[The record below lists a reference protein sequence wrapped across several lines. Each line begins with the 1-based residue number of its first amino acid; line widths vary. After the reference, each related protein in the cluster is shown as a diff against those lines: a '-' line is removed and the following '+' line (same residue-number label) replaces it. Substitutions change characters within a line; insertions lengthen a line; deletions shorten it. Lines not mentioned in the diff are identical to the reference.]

1 MRESN
6 VNRSARHGPRF
17 RGTPV
22 DLVVDV
28 RSRLEFWT
36 GHLPGAVCIP
46 VDQLPAGLEGRDV
59 TRDSRILVYC
69 GSGVRSATAVTQL
82 KEGGF
87 WNVVDG
93 GGVKEA
99 WHHFEP

>member
-1 MRESN
+1 M
-6 VNRSARHGPRF
+6 PRF

-69 GSGVRSATAVTQL
+69 GSGVRSANAATQL
-82 KEGGF
+82 KEAGF
-87 WNVVDG
+87 RNVVDG

-99 WHHFEP
+99 WAHFEA